1 MGILQNIF
9 SIKNQK
15 EKNGK
20 IYKVTTVL
28 GLKLKT
34 LNIKRTLS
42 EVSKETK
49 LLRTIIEKSIDIT
62 KIPKATGNLRK
73 VQLIKTKILQI
84 IDVILKK
91 YHMQYWIDFGTLIG
105 AIRHKGFIPW
115 DDDIDLCIMKDDY
128 LKLPELFAKELQ
140 NKGFSYIYDVD
151 GSELLRLNYKSF
163 FIDFFPMEYMNKKC
177 ETEEEKKIF
186 IKKWLKIRDK
196 ILNKHS
202 LNDFKSGK
210 INHIN
215 VIPLANELKK
225 KYIDPNYEQNPD
237 TNQIIRS
244 AETMTNMNK
253 CAVFD
258 NEYVFPLQNLQFE
271 DLSLPAPID
280 PLQHLYQSGEYGEY
294 GAVMTFPTI
303 SDSGFFHTQM
313 NYSSDVDYDNI
324 LHELTN
330 IYEEIKNENNVC
342 TANN

>member
-62 KIPKATGNLRK
+62 KIPKATGNFRK

-91 YHMQYWIDFGTLIG
+91 HNMEYWIDYGSLIG

-115 DDDIDLCIMKDDY
+115 DDDIDLCIMKDNY
-128 LKLPELFAKELQ
+128 LKLPELFVQELA
-140 NKGFSYIYDVD
+140 NKGFSYFYDFE

-177 ETEEEKKIF
+177 ETEEEKNIF
-186 IKKWLKIRDK
+186 VKKWLKIRNE
-196 ILNKHS
+196 ILNKHP

-225 KYIDPNYEQNPD
+225 KYIDPNYEQNPN

-244 AETMTNMNK
+244 VETMTNMNK

-294 GAVMTFPTI
+294 GAVMTFPMI
-303 SDSGFFHTQM
+303 QDSGFAHTQM

-330 IYEEIKNENNVC
+330 IYEEIKNENKVC
-342 TANN
+342 TTIN

>member
-9 SIKNQK
+9 SIKKQK

-20 IYKVTTVL
+20 IYNVTTVL

-42 EVSKETK
+42 EVSQETK

-62 KIPKATGNLRK
+62 KIPKATGNFRK

-91 YHMQYWIDFGTLIG
+91 HNMEYWIDYGSLIG

-115 DDDIDLCIMKDDY
+115 DDDIDLCIMKDNY
-128 LKLPELFAKELQ
+128 LKLPELFVQELA
-140 NKGFSYIYDVD
+140 NKGFSYFYDFE

-177 ETEEEKKIF
+177 ETEEEKNIF
-186 IKKWLKIRDK
+186 VKKWLKIRNE
-196 ILNKHS
+196 ILNKHP

-225 KYIDPNYEQNPD
+225 KYIDPNYEQNPN

-244 AETMTNMNK
+244 VETMTNMNK

-258 NEYVFPLQNLQFE
+258 NEYIFPLQNIEFE
-271 DLSLPAPID
+271 GLLLPAPNNS
-280 PLQHLYQSGEYGEY
+280 LQHLYQTNEYGDY
-294 GAVMTFPTI
+294 GAVMNFPSI
-303 SDSGFFHTQM
+303 SDSGFSHTQSM
-313 NYSSDVDYDNI
+313 YSSDINYDEI
-324 LHELTN
+324 LNELTY
-330 IYEEIKNENNVC
+330 IFEGLKNEN
-342 TANN
+342 